1 MENIEIFRKKLL
13 YKASHRGTKE
23 MDILMGNFADKFIQL
38 FDDYELSLLD
48 ILLDQDDDHIYK
60 IILKKNNI
68 DCLKST
74 SLWRRSVPGGAAGG
88 GAVIF
93 YKLSLFVCQI

>member
-38 FDDYELSLLD
+38 FDDHELSLLD

-60 IILKKNNI
+60 IIYFVG
-68 DCLKST
+68 
-74 SLWRRSVPGGAAGG
+74 RR
-88 GAVIF
+88 F
-93 YKLSLFVCQI
+93 F

>member
-38 FDDYELSLLD
+38 FDDNELSLLD

-60 IILKKNNI
+60 IILKKLLYQRI
-68 DCLKST
+68 
-74 SLWRRSVPGGAAGG
+74 
-88 GAVIF
+88 
-93 YKLSLFVCQI
+93 

>member
-38 FDDYELSLLD
+38 FDDHELSLLD

-60 IILKKNNI
+60 IILNKTSIPENI
-68 DCLKST
+68 DNRVT
-74 SLWRRSVPGGAAGG
+74 
-88 GAVIF
+88 
-93 YKLSLFVCQI
+93 KLLIDFANTINE

>member
-38 FDDYELSLLD
+38 FDDNELSFLD

-60 IILKKNNI
+60 IILKKTSIPENI
-68 DCLKST
+68 DNRVT
-74 SLWRRSVPGGAAGG
+74 
-88 GAVIF
+88 
-93 YKLSLFVCQI
+93 KLLIDFANTINE

>member
-38 FDDYELSLLD
+38 FDDHVLLLLD
-48 ILLDQDDDHIYK
+48 ILLVQDDDHIY
-60 IILKKNNI
+60 IH
-68 DCLKST
+68 KSH
-74 SLWRRSVPGGAAGG
+74 V
-88 GAVIF
+88 
-93 YKLSLFVCQI
+93 K

>member
-23 MDILMGNFADKFIQL
+23 MDILMGNFVDKFIQL
-38 FDDYELSLLD
+38 FDDHELSLLD

-60 IILKKNNI
+60 IILNKTSIPENI
-68 DCLKST
+68 DNRVT
-74 SLWRRSVPGGAAGG
+74 
-88 GAVIF
+88 
-93 YKLSLFVCQI
+93 KLLIDFANTINE

>member
-38 FDDYELSLLD
+38 FDDHELSLLD

-60 IILKKNNI
+60 IILKKTLIPENI
-68 DCLKST
+68 DNRVT
-74 SLWRRSVPGGAAGG
+74 
-88 GAVIF
+88 
-93 YKLSLFVCQI
+93 KLLIDFANTINE

>member
-38 FDDYELSLLD
+38 FDDHELSLMD
-48 ILLDQDDDHIYK
+48 ILLDQDDDYIYK
-60 IILKKNNI
+60 IIFKKTHIPENI
-68 DCLKST
+68 DNRVT
-74 SLWRRSVPGGAAGG
+74 
-88 GAVIF
+88 
-93 YKLSLFVCQI
+93 KLLIDFANTINE

>member
-38 FDDYELSLLD
+38 FDDHELSFLD

-60 IILKKNNI
+60 IILKKTAIPENI
-68 DCLKST
+68 DNRVT
-74 SLWRRSVPGGAAGG
+74 
-88 GAVIF
+88 
-93 YKLSLFVCQI
+93 KLLIDFANTINE

>member
-38 FDDYELSLLD
+38 FDDHELSLLD

-60 IILKKNNI
+60 IILKNNLI
-68 DCLKST
+68 ASK
-74 SLWRRSVPGGAAGG
+74 
-88 GAVIF
+88 
-93 YKLSLFVCQI
+93 

>member
-38 FDDYELSLLD
+38 FDNHELSLLD

-60 IILKKNNI
+60 IILKKTLIPENI
-68 DCLKST
+68 DNRVT
-74 SLWRRSVPGGAAGG
+74 
-88 GAVIF
+88 
-93 YKLSLFVCQI
+93 KLLIDFANTINE

>member
-23 MDILMGNFADKFIQL
+23 MDILMGSFADKFIQL
-38 FDDYELSLLD
+38 FDDHELSLLD

-60 IILKKNNI
+60 IILNKTSIPENI
-68 DCLKST
+68 DNRVT
-74 SLWRRSVPGGAAGG
+74 
-88 GAVIF
+88 
-93 YKLSLFVCQI
+93 KLLIDFANTINE

>member
-38 FDDYELSLLD
+38 FDDHE
-48 ILLDQDDDHIYK
+48 
-60 IILKKNNI
+60 
-68 DCLKST
+68 
-74 SLWRRSVPGGAAGG
+74 SVSYTHLTLPTKA
-88 GAVIF
+88 
-93 YKLSLFVCQI
+93 

>member
-38 FDDYELSLLD
+38 FDDNELSLLD

-60 IILKKNNI
+60 IILKKTSIPENI
-68 DCLKST
+68 DNRVT
-74 SLWRRSVPGGAAGG
+74 
-88 GAVIF
+88 
-93 YKLSLFVCQI
+93 KLLIDFANTINE

>member
-23 MDILMGNFADKFIQL
+23 MDILMGSFADKFIQL
-38 FDDYELSLLD
+38 FDDHELSLLD

-60 IILKKNNI
+60 IILKKTSIPENI
-68 DCLKST
+68 DNRVT
-74 SLWRRSVPGGAAGG
+74 
-88 GAVIF
+88 
-93 YKLSLFVCQI
+93 KLLIDFANTINE

>member
-38 FDDYELSLLD
+38 FDDHELSLLD

-60 IILKKNNI
+60 IILKKTPIQENI
-68 DCLKST
+68 DNRVT
-74 SLWRRSVPGGAAGG
+74 
-88 GAVIF
+88 
-93 YKLSLFVCQI
+93 KLLIDFANTINE

>member
-23 MDILMGNFADKFIQL
+23 MDILMGHFADKFIQL
-38 FDDYELSLLD
+38 FDDHELSLLD

-60 IILKKNNI
+60 IILKKTPIPENI
-68 DCLKST
+68 DNRVT
-74 SLWRRSVPGGAAGG
+74 
-88 GAVIF
+88 
-93 YKLSLFVCQI
+93 KLLIDFANTINE

>member
-23 MDILMGNFADKFIQL
+23 MDILMGNFVDKFIQL
-38 FDDYELSLLD
+38 FDDHELSLLD

-60 IILKKNNI
+60 IILKKTI
-68 DCLKST
+68 C
-74 SLWRRSVPGGAAGG
+74 
-88 GAVIF
+88 
-93 YKLSLFVCQI
+93 

>member
-38 FDDYELSLLD
+38 FDDHELSLLD
-48 ILLDQDDDHIYK
+48 ILLDQD
-60 IILKKNNI
+60 
-68 DCLKST
+68 
-74 SLWRRSVPGGAAGG
+74 
-88 GAVIF
+88 
-93 YKLSLFVCQI
+93 LSLIHI